1 MRNTFLLLLLLSG
14 ASVLIAEHFIV
25 KKTKQVMIS
34 YTDQWCDLFGQLL
47 QSFAEL
53 DMQKSIIQKNGI
65 HDVVCSVASGKEIAL
80 SQYTEKDQQKIVHEL
95 RTLHDLVQQVTK
107 ACQKYTKTIE
117 ECTYKK

>member
-95 RTLHDLVQQVTK
+95 RTLHDRVQQVTK